1 MPIINS
7 PIPSIS
13 ISPPPPAEPVIEPYS
28 PFLSWNPS
36 LTPVDDEG
44 FRSHHLTPPPTITKF
59 SKSLSPLRPAESPL
73 SQGVERERF
82 EAMLQT
88 ARERNMAVGA
98 KKAQDLRKEIALKA
112 HKNKQVERR
121 ALFLS
126 KIQAPPSPTATL
138 TPKTPPESPAI
149 FHYSLP
155 SPGLVSPL
163 SLFESLCSGDPAQG
177 AFLLSQ
183 EPWVEQVDFRLLD
196 AWKPKDSPKP
206 SAKPRKL
213 GKPIPSLDQIT
224 ARLSTQGQISPP
236 PEGDDRAPS
245 TRLPAFL
252 RAPVQPASS
261 EAVVLPKPVPIIGL
275 QVSCRSEPESDSPT
289 EPDSVVVSPP
299 NSPVMP
305 KLQIT
310 TLVVPRTPT
319 TSQTPTLS
327 ESNLLAFNSH
337 RERTSKDM
345 LLTLE
350 RRTASRYLDAISQDG
365 ETEDRKS
372 RRLSSPAD
380 LPHRQRT
387 GFEHPVLSMPGGF

>member
-1 MPIINS
+1 M
-7 PIPSIS
+7 
-13 ISPPPPAEPVIEPYS
+13 
-28 PFLSWNPS
+28 
-36 LTPVDDEG
+36 
-44 FRSHHLTPPPTITKF
+44 
-59 SKSLSPLRPAESPL
+59 
-73 SQGVERERF
+73 
-82 EAMLQT
+82 
-88 ARERNMAVGA
+88 
-98 KKAQDLRKEIALKA
+98 
-112 HKNKQVERR
+112 
-121 ALFLS
+121 
-126 KIQAPPSPTATL
+126 QAPPSPTATL

-206 SAKPRKL
+206 LIKPVSLSAKHRKL

-236 PEGDDRAPS
+236 PEGDEENRPPS

-261 EAVVLPKPVPIIGL
+261 EAVVLPKPVPINGL
-275 QVSCRSEPESDSPT
+275 QVSSGSEPESDSP
-289 EPDSVVVSPP
+289 PH
-299 NSPVMP
+299 SPVMP

-350 RRTASRYLDAISQDG
+350 RRTASRYLDAIEQDG

-380 LPHRQRT
+380 LPYRQRT
-387 GFEHPVLSMPGGF
+387 GFEHPVLSMPRGF